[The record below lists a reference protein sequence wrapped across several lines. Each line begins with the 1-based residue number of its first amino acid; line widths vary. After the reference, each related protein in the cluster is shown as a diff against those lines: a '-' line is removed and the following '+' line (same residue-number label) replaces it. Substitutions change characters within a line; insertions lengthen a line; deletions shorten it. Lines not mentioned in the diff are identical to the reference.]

1 MNKPKVVITDYYYE
15 SIHQEAAVMAEI
27 GAELLDY
34 HCQTEDEVIAVA
46 ADCDALICQFAPIT
60 RKVIESLEKCKV
72 IVRYAI
78 GVDNIDVAAAEEHGI
93 YVCNVPDYGIDE
105 VSNHAIALLL
115 DCAKKLTYLAG
126 QVKQGNCSYTIVKPL
141 FRMEGKTLG
150 LMGFGRIP
158 RLVAKKMAGF
168 GVHIIAYDPMMN
180 EELARELGVTS
191 VSFDQLLRESDYLS
205 VHCPLTADTHHLFNE
220 AAFRAMK
227 PTAIFINT
235 ARGAV
240 VNEEDLIH
248 ALEQGEIAMAGIDV
262 TETEPIPVDHP
273 LLKLDNAVVT
283 PHAAWYSEEAVQSL
297 QLKAAQEAAR
307 VLKGQPPLNPVN
319 HPAAR

>member
-27 GAELLDY
+27 GAELRDY
-34 HCQTEDEVIAVA
+34 HCQTEDEVIAA
-46 ADCDALICQFAPIT
+46 AAGCDALICQFAPIT
-60 RKVIESLEKCKV
+60 RKVIESLDKCKV

-78 GVDNIDVAAAEEHGI
+78 GVDNIDVAAAEERGI

-126 QVKQGNCSYTIVKPL
+126 QVRQGNCSYTTVKPL
-141 FRMEGKTLG
+141 YRMEGKTLG

-180 EELARELGVTS
+180 EEQARELGVTP

-205 VHCPLTADTHHLFNE
+205 VHCPLTAETHHLFNE

-262 TETEPIPVDHP
+262 TETEPIPVGHP

-283 PHAAWYSEEAVQSL
+283 PHVAWYSEEAVQSL

-307 VLKGQPPLNPVN
+307 VLMGQPPLNPVN

>member
-60 RKVIESLEKCKV
+60 RRVIESLTRCRV

-126 QVKQGNCSYTIVKPL
+126 QVKQGNCSYTTVKPL

-180 EELARELGVTS
+180 EELARELGVTP

-248 ALEQGEIAMAGIDV
+248 ALEQGEISMAGIDV
-262 TETEPIPVDHP
+262 TETEPIPVGHP

-283 PHAAWYSEEAVQSL
+283 PHAAWYSEEAVQNL

-307 VLKGQPPLNPVN
+307 VLMGQPPLNPVN

>member
-27 GAELLDY
+27 GAELRDY
-34 HCQTEDEVIAVA
+34 HCQTEDEVIAA
-46 ADCDALICQFAPIT
+46 AAGCDALICQFAPIT
-60 RKVIESLEKCKV
+60 RKVIESLDKCKV

-78 GVDNIDVAAAEEHGI
+78 GVDNIDVAAAEERGI

-126 QVKQGNCSYTIVKPL
+126 QVRQGNCSYTTVKPL
-141 FRMEGKTLG
+141 YRMEGKTLG

-180 EELARELGVTS
+180 EEQARELGVTP

-205 VHCPLTADTHHLFNE
+205 VHCP
-220 AAFRAMK
+220 
-227 PTAIFINT
+227 PY
-235 ARGAV
+235 RG
-240 VNEEDLIH
+240 
-248 ALEQGEIAMAGIDV
+248 
-262 TETEPIPVDHP
+262 HP
-273 LLKLDNAVVT
+273 
-283 PHAAWYSEEAVQSL
+283 PSVQ
-297 QLKAAQEAAR
+297 
-307 VLKGQPPLNPVN
+307 
-319 HPAAR
+319 

>member
-15 SIHQEAAVMAEI
+15 SIHQEAAVMAEM
-27 GAELLDY
+27 GAELRDY

-60 RKVIESLEKCKV
+60 RKVIESLDKCKV

-126 QVKQGNCSYTIVKPL
+126 QVKQGNCSYTTVKPL
-141 FRMEGKTLG
+141 YRMEGKTLG

-180 EELARELGVTS
+180 EEQARKLGVTP
-191 VSFDQLLRESDYLS
+191 VSFDQLLQESDYLS
-205 VHCPLTADTHHLFNE
+205 VHCPLTADTHHLFNQ

-307 VLKGQPPLNPVN
+307 VLMGQPPLNPVN

>member
-15 SIHQEAAVMAEI
+15 SIQQEAAVMAEI
-27 GAELLDY
+27 GAELRDY
-34 HCQTEDEVIAVA
+34 HCQTEDEVIAA
-46 ADCDALICQFAPIT
+46 AAGCDALICQFAPIT
-60 RKVIESLEKCKV
+60 RKVIESLDKCKV

-78 GVDNIDVAAAEEHGI
+78 GVDNIDVAAAEERGI

-126 QVKQGNCSYTIVKPL
+126 QVKQGNCSYTTVKPL
-141 FRMEGKTLG
+141 YRMEGKTLG

-180 EELARELGVTS
+180 KEQARELGVTP

-220 AAFRAMK
+220 AAFRVMK

-240 VNEEDLIH
+240 VNEADLIH
-248 ALEQGEIAMAGIDV
+248 ALEKGEIAMAGIDV
-262 TETEPIPVDHP
+262 TETEPIPVGHP

-283 PHAAWYSEEAVQSL
+283 PHVAWYSEEAVQSL

-307 VLKGQPPLNPVN
+307 VLMGQPPLNPVN

>member
-1 MNKPKVVITDYYYE
+1 MNKPNVVITDYYYE

-27 GAELLDY
+27 GAELRDY
-34 HCQTEDEVIAVA
+34 HCQTEDEVIAA
-46 ADCDALICQFAPIT
+46 AAGCDALICQFAPIT
-60 RKVIESLEKCKV
+60 RKVIESLDQCKV

-126 QVKQGNCSYTIVKPL
+126 QVKQGNCSYTTVKPL
-141 FRMEGKTLG
+141 YRMEGKTLG

-180 EELARELGVTS
+180 EEQARALGVTP

-262 TETEPIPVDHP
+262 TETEPIPVGHP

-307 VLKGQPPLNPVN
+307 VLMGQPPLNPVN
-319 HPAAR
+319 HPVAR

>member
-15 SIHQEAAVMAEI
+15 SIHQERAVMEDL
-27 GAELLDY
+27 GAQLLDFQ
-34 HCQTEDEVIAVA
+34 CKTEDEVIAAA

-60 RKVIESLEKCKV
+60 RRVIQSLTRCKV

-78 GVDNIDVAAAEEHGI
+78 GVDNIDVAAAEEQGI

-115 DCAKKLTYLAG
+115 DCAKKLTFLAG
-126 QVKQGNCSYTIVKPL
+126 QVKQGHCSYTVVKPL
-141 FRMEGKTLG
+141 YRMEGRTLG

-168 GVHIIAYDPMMN
+168 GVHIIAHDPMMN
-180 EELARELGVTS
+180 TQAARELGVTP
-191 VSFDQLLRESDYLS
+191 VSFEELLARSDYLS
-205 VHCPLTADTHHLFNE
+205 VHCPLTDQTHHLFDRT
-220 AAFRAMK
+220 AFQAMK

-240 VNEEDLIH
+240 VKEEDLVQ
-248 ALEQGEIAMAGIDV
+248 ALEEGEIAMAGIDV
-262 TETEPIPVDHP
+262 TETEPIPPDHP
-273 LLKLDNAVVT
+273 LLKLDNALVT
-283 PHAAWYSEEAVQSL
+283 PHAAWYSQEAVASL

-307 VLKGQPPLNPVN
+307 VLSGQPPLNPVN
-319 HPAAR
+319 HPEQH

>member
-15 SIHQEAAVMAEI
+15 SIHQEKAVMAEI
-27 GAELLDY
+27 GAELLDFQ
-34 HCQTEDEVIAVA
+34 CKTEDEVIAA
-46 ADCDALICQFAPIT
+46 AAGCDALICQFAPIT
-60 RKVIESLEKCKV
+60 RKVIASLDKCKV

-93 YVCNVPDYGIDE
+93 YVCNVPDYGVDE

-126 QVKQGNCSYTIVKPL
+126 QVKQGNCSYTTVKPL
-141 FRMEGKTLG
+141 YRMEGKTLG

-168 GVHIIAYDPMMN
+168 GVHMIAYDPMIN
-180 EELARELGVTS
+180 EDSAHALGVTP

-205 VHCPLTADTHHLFNE
+205 VHCPLTEDTHHLFNE
-220 AAFRAMK
+220 DAFRAMK
-227 PTAIFINT
+227 PTAVFINT

-240 VNEEDLIH
+240 VKEEALIQ
-248 ALEQGEIAMAGIDV
+248 ALEEGDIAMAGIDV
-262 TETEPIPVDHP
+262 TETEPIPTDHP

-283 PHAAWYSEEAVQSL
+283 PHAAWYSEEAVKSL

-307 VLKGQPPLNPVN
+307 VLTGQPPQNPVN
-319 HPAAR
+319 HPVKR

>member
-15 SIHQEAAVMAEI
+15 SIHQEAAVMAEM

-46 ADCDALICQFAPIT
+46 SDCDALICQFAPIT
-60 RKVIESLEKCKV
+60 RRVIESLTRCRV

-158 RLVAKKMAGF
+158 RLVAKKVAGF

-180 EELARELGVTS
+180 EEQARELGVTP

-220 AAFRAMK
+220 ATFRAMK

-235 ARGAV
+235 ARGGV
-240 VNEEDLIH
+240 VKEEDLIR

-262 TETEPIPVDHP
+262 TETEPIPVGHP

-307 VLKGQPPLNPVN
+307 VLMGQPPLNPVN

>member
-15 SIHQEAAVMAEI
+15 SIHQEAAVMAEM

-34 HCQTEDEVIAVA
+34 HCQTEDEVIAAA

-60 RKVIESLEKCKV
+60 RRVIESLTRCRI

-93 YVCNVPDYGIDE
+93 YVCNDPDYGIDE

-180 EELARELGVTS
+180 EAQARELGVTP

-235 ARGAV
+235 ARGGV
-240 VNEEDLIH
+240 VKEEDLIR

-262 TETEPIPVDHP
+262 TETEPIPVGHP
-273 LLKLDNAVVT
+273 LLKLNNAVVT

-307 VLKGQPPLNPVN
+307 VLMGQPPLNPVN

>member
-60 RKVIESLEKCKV
+60 RRVIESLTRCRI

-126 QVKQGNCSYTIVKPL
+126 QVKQGNCSYTTVKPL

-180 EELARELGVTS
+180 EEQARELGVTP

-220 AAFRAMK
+220 AAFHAMK

-240 VNEEDLIH
+240 VKEEDLIR

-262 TETEPIPVDHP
+262 TETEPIPVGHP

-307 VLKGQPPLNPVN
+307 VLMGQPPLNPVN

>member
-15 SIHQEAAVMAEI
+15 SIHQEAAVMAEM

-46 ADCDALICQFAPIT
+46 SDCDALICQFAPIT
-60 RKVIESLEKCKV
+60 RRVIESLTRCRV

-158 RLVAKKMAGF
+158 RLVAKKVAGF

-180 EELARELGVTS
+180 EEQARELGVTP

-235 ARGAV
+235 ARGGV
-240 VNEEDLIH
+240 VKEEDLIR

-262 TETEPIPVDHP
+262 TETEPIPVGHP

-307 VLKGQPPLNPVN
+307 VLMGQPPLNPVN

>member
-27 GAELLDY
+27 GAELRDY
-34 HCQTEDEVIAVA
+34 HCQTEDEVIAA
-46 ADCDALICQFAPIT
+46 AAGCDALICQFAPIT
-60 RKVIESLEKCKV
+60 RKVIESLDKCKV

-78 GVDNIDVAAAEEHGI
+78 GVDNIDVAAAEERGI

-126 QVKQGNCSYTIVKPL
+126 QVKQGNCSYTTVKPL
-141 FRMEGKTLG
+141 YRMEGKTLG

-180 EELARELGVTS
+180 EEQARELGVTP

-220 AAFRAMK
+220 AAFRVMK

-240 VNEEDLIH
+240 VNEADLIH

-262 TETEPIPVDHP
+262 TETEPIPVGHP

-283 PHAAWYSEEAVQSL
+283 PHVAWYSEEAVQSL

-307 VLKGQPPLNPVN
+307 VLMGQPPLNPVN

>member
-180 EELARELGVTS
+180 EELARELGVTP

>member
-15 SIHQEAAVMAEI
+15 SIHQEAAVMAEM

-46 ADCDALICQFAPIT
+46 SDCDALICQFAPIT
-60 RKVIESLEKCKV
+60 RRVIESLTRCRV

-180 EELARELGVTS
+180 EEQARELGVTP

-205 VHCPLTADTHHLFNE
+205 VHCPLTANTHHLFNE

-235 ARGAV
+235 ARGGV
-240 VNEEDLIH
+240 VKEEDLIR

-262 TETEPIPVDHP
+262 TETEPIPVGHP

-307 VLKGQPPLNPVN
+307 VLMGQPPLNPVN